1 MNSIL
6 CDAPETT
13 TIAVTGLTELVRGQE
28 QRLLE
33 RMTPLVC
40 RQSVTLD
47 LGRVERIDAAGI
59 TALITLY
66 CDACKAGHT
75 FRVSNPSRRVRE
87 ILALVGVDRVL
98 MSQGLDSESFSGMR
112 MQRSAA

>member
-13 TIAVTGLTELVRGQE
+13 TIVVTDLTELVRGQE
-28 QRLLE
+28 QLLIDRL
-33 RMTPLVC
+33 TPLVC

-59 TALITLY
+59 AALIRLY

-75 FRVSNPSRRVRE
+75 FRVSKPSHRVSE
-87 ILALVGVDRVL
+87 ILALVGVERIL
-98 MSQGLDSESFSGMR
+98 MPHDMNYESYSSTHME
-112 MQRSAA
+112 RSAA